1 MSSRELIDLA
11 DSEAWPAFIAHLATL
26 GVGDI
31 NEQIL
36 FDMFR
41 AILRMTRDS
50 EDGRASDM
58 RRRGLLMRRSGL

>member
-1 MSSRELIDLA
+1 MSSSKLWALA
-11 DSEAWPAFIAHLATL
+11 NSQAWPAFIAHLATL

-41 AILRMTRDS
+41 AILRMTRAS